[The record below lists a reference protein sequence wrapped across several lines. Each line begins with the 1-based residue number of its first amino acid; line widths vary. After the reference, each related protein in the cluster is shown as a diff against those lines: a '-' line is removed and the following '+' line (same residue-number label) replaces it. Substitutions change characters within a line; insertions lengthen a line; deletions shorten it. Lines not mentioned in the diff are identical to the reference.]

1 MIKVNNLSKSFND
14 KLVLNNISSNFE
26 KGKVYGLLGRNGA
39 GKTTFLRILANSI
52 SNYKGSITFNGDSIT
67 ENQIVT
73 EKIIYIAN
81 DTIPSTF
88 DSESIKSIYKWARML
103 LPNWDE
109 SYKEKLVKAF
119 NINTKSK
126 YKSLS
131 QGNKNIVN
139 LILGLAANTEVIFF
153 DEPSTGLDANNRYK
167 FYKILLDHMEER
179 ESYCIIST
187 HIIDE
192 AEKVFEEVKILEN
205 GKFILEEELST
216 IQEKA
221 LVISGREDVLDEVLK
236 NKNILASNQ
245 LGGVKILS
253 IYDELSDTEGMK
265 LKENNVDIRSISLQ
279 DLFVLLTEKEER

>member
-52 SNYKGSITFNGDSIT
+52 SNYKGSITFNGGSIT